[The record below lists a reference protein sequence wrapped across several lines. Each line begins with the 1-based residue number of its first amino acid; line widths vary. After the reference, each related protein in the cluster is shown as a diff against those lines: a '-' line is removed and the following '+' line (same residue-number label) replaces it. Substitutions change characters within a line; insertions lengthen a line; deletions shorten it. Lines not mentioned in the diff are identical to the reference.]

1 MGSPIFRINE
11 DLQLP
16 VVVKTQKKGSVNI
29 YIPDLEITIHG
40 ADLVSALAEAILKSS
55 AIYYY
60 NIERNVRFEFKTTF
74 AQCEKLCTGKDFATF
89 IGLTR

>member
-1 MGSPIFRINE
+1 MANPIFRINE
-11 DLQLP
+11 ELQLP
-16 VVVKTQKKGSVNI
+16 VIVQNKKKGNVDI
-29 YIPDLEITIHG
+29 YIPDLEITVHG
-40 ADLVSALAEAILKSS
+40 KDLVSAMAEAILKSS

-74 AQCEKLCTGKDFATF
+74 SQCERLCAGKDFATF